1 MSLFR
6 IAGDAWKKA
15 DKNLGGWLP
24 GGGTASPITAASQ
37 RSQQDYNEKIRRRIA
52 MRDAPA
58 GTPGRFAEG
67 GQLMNALRATA
78 SAGANPVGVAL
89 GNKSDIKR
97 IASHYQRNPDL
108 QNEYDLNTN
117 MMLRYISGTGA
128 EGMKVTP
135 EVGRQIFSDIKE
147 QEDKFRDPEY
157 RDALIN
163 QNTGPEYIKQSLLRG
178 KTPVYYGGST
188 EAIVPGKVLLP
199 TDVGQRWQIAK
210 SVGSYWS
217 QPTSSG
223 ESRIIED
230 RYNFPY
236 APTSK
241 EGMEKDMG
249 KKSSFFAPTGIT
261 NVGRR
266 LVQQGY
272 GKPYGYTMNVQP
284 SGEVNVRGR

>member
-15 DKNLGGWLP
+15 DKKLGGWLP

-37 RSQQDYNEKIRRRIA
+37 RSQQDFNEKIRRRIA

-58 GTPGRFAEG
+58 GTLGRFAEQ
-67 GQLMNALRATA
+67 GQFTNALKATIT
-78 SAGANPVGVAL
+78 AGANPVGVAL
-89 GNKSDIKR
+89 RNKEDIGK
-97 IASHYQRNPDL
+97 IASHYQSNPDL

-128 EGMKVTP
+128 EGMRVTP
-135 EVGRQIFSDIKE
+135 EVGKQIFSDIKE
-147 QEDKFRDPEY
+147 QEDKFREPAY
-157 RDALIN
+157 RDAVIN
-163 QNTGPEYIKQSLLRG
+163 QSTGPEYIKQSLLRG

-188 EAIVPGKVLLP
+188 EALVPSKALLP

-217 QPTSSG
+217 KPTPNG
-223 ESRIIED
+223 EGRTIED
-230 RYNFPY
+230 RYNFSY

-241 EGMEKDMG
+241 DGLKKDMG
-249 KKSSFFAPTGIT
+249 KSSFILPTGIA
-261 NVGRR
+261 NVGRG

-272 GKPYGYTMNVQP
+272 GKPYSYTMNVQP